1 MSHPPRETDLP
12 TRPSASQWLPRDT
25 SKEAAALQEEFYA
38 KLTGAQRVDIA
49 VEMSILA
56 REFAMS
62 RIRAEHP
69 DLGERELVLEYIR
82 SVLGID
88 V

>member
-1 MSHPPRETDLP
+1 V
-12 TRPSASQWLPRDT
+12 
-25 SKEAAALQEEFYA
+25 EAAALQEEFYA
-38 KLTGAQRVDIA
+38 RLTGAERVDIA
-49 VEMSILA
+49 VEMSMLA

-69 DLGERELVLEYIR
+69 DLGERELILEYIR